1 MSTATATAIR
11 PAEPADA
18 DAVVTLAHALAGLP
32 LLVRYG
38 VTGAGLGAELRRV
51 ALSRTETAPRQRL
64 LLAERS
70 AAGPE
75 AGPDANSSAETGAEA
90 GPRDAR
96 LCGLARVQ
104 LDGQFGQGGYLKL
117 IALLP
122 GHEGRGLGAAL
133 LRAVERE
140 VLLASQNL
148 FLLTSD
154 FNVGAQRFYQRE
166 GYELVGRL
174 PDFARPGIAELVY
187 WKRLR

>member
-1 MSTATATAIR
+1 MSTEPATAIR

-64 LLAERS
+64 LLAEERP
-70 AAGPE
+70 AAG
-75 AGPDANSSAETGAEA
+75 DADPA
-90 GPRDAR
+90 DAR

-122 GHEGRGLGAAL
+122 GHEGRGLGTAL